1 MVAGRPLFK
10 DLLEILRYS
19 IIASPLPAVKE
30 IGFSASCV
38 SFLRDVL
45 QSSPEDRPSAEG
57 CLKKSWIVSEASG
70 SEYSIGG
77 DLYTTLSKI
86 KLGAPDLHSLSDM
99 VANLAVDSTPTRSL

>member
-1 MVAGRPLFK
+1 M
-10 DLLEILRYS
+10 
-19 IIASPLPAVKE
+19 
-30 IGFSASCV
+30 GFSVPCV

-45 QSSPEDRPSAEG
+45 QPIPEDRPTAED
-57 CLKKSWIVSEASG
+57 CLSQSWIMDGAPG

-99 VANLAVDSTPTRSL
+99 VGNLALDNTHARSLSA

>member
-1 MVAGRPLFK
+1 M
-10 DLLEILRYS
+10 DLNQVLVYS
-19 IIASPLPAVKE
+19 IIASSPPSAVE
-30 IGFSASCV
+30 NVGFSVPCV

-45 QSSPEDRPSAEG
+45 QPSPEGRPSAED
-57 CLKKSWIVSEASG
+57 CLNKPWVMDGTSG

-99 VANLAVDSTPTRSL
+99 AAKLAADNTYTRGL